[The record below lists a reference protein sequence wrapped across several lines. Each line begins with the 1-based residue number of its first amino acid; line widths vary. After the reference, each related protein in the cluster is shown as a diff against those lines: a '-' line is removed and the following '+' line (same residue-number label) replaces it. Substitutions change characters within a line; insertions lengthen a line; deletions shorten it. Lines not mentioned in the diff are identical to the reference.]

1 MKCFPTTDD
10 FQLLIKNA
18 FACAIHSIVCR
29 HCKRYVWEFCYS
41 LQSFHFVFS
50 SHATCSPAYSKSCE
64 LQPKTLKSVTTL
76 FIAFRSVVVVAVFSS
91 RFSYFFY
98 ILNVVFC
105 YFVFSFDIEHWSWK
119 STIFSD
125 GLKRIFAER
134 LLLFPAFGRSF
145 ILYRFIFV
153 LFTFFL
159 LGGMRPVSLVL
170 SKNLTLTDDV

>member
-1 MKCFPTTDD
+1 MHLRVPYT
-10 FQLLIKNA
+10 LL
-18 FACAIHSIVCR
+18 FAGTVSVASENFVIL
-29 HCKRYVWEFCYS
+29 YN
-41 LQSFHFVFS
+41 HFIS
-50 SHATCSPAYSKSCE
+50 SSVHTRRAPPHIQKAANFNQKLWKVSP
-64 LQPKTLKSVTTL
+64 L
-76 FIAFRSVVVVAVFSS
+76 FLLPFVRWSWLFFFSS

-98 ILNVVFC
+98 ISNVVFC
-105 YFVFSFDIEHWSWK
+105 YSMLSFDIEHWSWK

-125 GLKRIFAER
+125 GLKRIFAKR